1 MIESVLLFLVKFIHT
16 CITIVVTFG
25 ALLFSNTKIL
35 LFIITLNI
43 FVVTGWYLYGYC
55 FLTDIE
61 KALGGANYENNESFI
76 TDLLQQYLSFIPK
89 NVITIS
95 LSWIPFISTVICCY
109 RILYKQ

>member
-1 MIESVLLFLVKFIHT
+1 MHI
-16 CITIVVTFG
+16 CITVIVTFG
-25 ALLFSNTKIL
+25 PLLFANTKIL

-61 KALGGANYENNESFI
+61 KILGGATRENNDSFI
-76 TDLLQQYLSFIPK
+76 TDTLQQYLSFIPK
-89 NVITIS
+89 NAIS
-95 LSWIPFISTVICCY
+95 ILLSWIPFISTVICCY